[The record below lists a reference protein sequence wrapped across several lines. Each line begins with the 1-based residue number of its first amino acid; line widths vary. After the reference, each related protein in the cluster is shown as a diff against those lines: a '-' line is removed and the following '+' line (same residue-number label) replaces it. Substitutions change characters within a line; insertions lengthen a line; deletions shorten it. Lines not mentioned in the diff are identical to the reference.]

1 MVARLTAA
9 LACALLS
16 APALA
21 QDEVHALV
29 HALVHVPVVE
39 APPEVALDILA
50 TGDFLEMGQ
59 VELLYRRLGDEGWRS
74 LAFERREIGGW
85 QARIPAREVLI
96 PGIEYY
102 IHSTDGAGGA
112 EDARFASAS
121 SPQRITIAGP
131 SSIALMERELARYDG
146 QRSRARAGFSYV
158 NYGDQGALPDNL
170 WQVDADFTYR
180 ILGTLRSLRFGVSR
194 MRATAIDPGE
204 TPTSEEAGYDHGFAE
219 LEVAFH
225 DLVGAKGQIQL
236 GANGQRFTSGGEG
249 RVRLGLDPGTHVE
262 LFAGGAAGVGGYG
275 GMGLFWDT
283 VPYVPMNAGVVV
295 STFPNAE
302 DQSVQLFYELSVPL
316 GQFVDIQGRGT
327 YQARTALY
335 GGIGGGLGFSWSF

>member
-9 LACALLS
+9 LACALLLS

-21 QDEVHALV
+21 GPA
-29 HALVHVPVVE
+29 ALVHVPVAE
-39 APPEVALDILA
+39 APPETDLDIRA
-50 TGDFLEMGQ
+50 VGDFLEMGQ
-59 VELLYRRLGDEGWRS
+59 VELVYRRVGEASWRTLG
-74 LAFERREIGGW
+74 FEQRESGGW

-102 IHSTDGAGGA
+102 IRSAADGA
-112 EDARFASAS
+112 EQARFASAAA
-121 SPQRITIAGP
+121 PQRIAVAGP
-131 SSIALMERELARYDG
+131 SAVALMERELARYDG

-158 NYGDQGALPDNL
+158 NFGDQGELPDNL
-170 WQVDADFTYR
+170 WRVDADFTYR

-194 MRATAIDPGE
+194 MRATAIVPGE
-204 TPTSEEAGYDHGFAE
+204 QPVGEDVGYDYGFAE

-225 DLVGAKGQIQL
+225 DLVGVKGQIQL
-236 GANGQRFTSGGEG
+236 GANSQRFTAGGEG
-249 RVRLGLDPGTHVE
+249 RLRLGLDPGTHVE
-262 LFAGGAAGVGGYG
+262 LFAGGAGEVGGYG

-302 DQSVQLFYELSVPL
+302 AQSVQLFYELSVPL
-316 GQFVDIQGRGT
+316 GEFVDVQARGT